1 MRTSKPK
8 LVKCAGNC
16 EKQLPHVDGHAI
28 GWRPMCNDCY
38 KDGKAWWYDELVW
51 NGCALSERVPS
62 VRTPNQAKYGR
73 SIPGMN

>member
-38 KDGKAWWYDELVW
+38 KDGKLGGMMNLFGMDVRY
-51 NGCALSERVPS
+51 LSE
-62 VRTPNQAKYGR
+62 YLL
-73 SIPGMN
+73 